1 MRLSL
6 DGRARRW
13 LRSLPRTSVYSV
25 VEIALLLLLAVQCA
39 RLFWTVLTPVGPLG
53 DWRLAD
59 RTEGALANKAELF
72 RGFDPFFRLAGGGG
86 SAAVVTSLQ
95 LKLFGTRIDEINGR
109 GSAII
114 AGPDGIQNSIAV
126 GEEVMPG
133 VILKSVAFDS
143 VTIDRGGTVEQLF
156 IDQSVPAPE
165 AATVAPGLALD
176 GQPAAAAAPPPGG
189 RTVSA
194 AQLRSGIGF
203 LPRTDGGRVTGLV
216 LRPNGDGAVFR
227 GTGFAEGD
235 ILVAVNGQQ
244 IGSPADAERLIGQAA
259 PGSNVTISVERGANV
274 VPIVLSIAR

>member
-13 LRSLPRTSVYSV
+13 LRSLPRTSVYST
-25 VEIALLLLLAVQCA
+25 VEIVLLLLLALQCA
-39 RLFWTVLTPVGPLG
+39 RLVWTVVTPVGPLG

-59 RTEGALANKAELF
+59 RTAGAMANRAELF
-72 RGFDPFFRLAGGGG
+72 RGFDPFFRLAGGSGA
-86 SAAVVTSLQ
+86 AAVVTSLQ
-95 LKLFGTRIDEINGR
+95 LKLFGTRIDEVNGR
-109 GSAII
+109 GSAIV

-126 GEEVMPG
+126 GEEIMPG

-143 VTIDRGGTVEQLF
+143 VTIDRGGTIEQLF

-165 AATVAPGLALD
+165 AATVAPGIALD
-176 GQPAAAAAPPPGG
+176 GQPGEAAPQPGG
-189 RTVSA
+189 RSVSA
-194 AQLRSGIGF
+194 VQLRSGIGF
-203 LPRTDGGRVTGLV
+203 LPRTDGGRITGLV

-227 GTGFAEGD
+227 GIGFAEGD

-244 IGSPADAERLIGQAA
+244 IGSPADAERLLGQAA
-259 PGSNVTISVERGANV
+259 PGSNVTVSVERGANV

>member
-13 LRSLPRTSVYSV
+13 LRSLRHVNVYSV
-25 VEIALLLLLAVQCA
+25 AEVALLLLLAIQCA
-39 RLFWTVLTPVGPLG
+39 RLVWSVVTPVGPLG

-59 RTEGALANKAELF
+59 RTAGAVANRAELF
-72 RGFDPFFRLAGGGG
+72 RGFDPFFRLARGDG

-126 GEEVMPG
+126 GEEILPG
-133 VILKSVAFDS
+133 VTLKSVAFDS
-143 VTIDRGGTVEQLF
+143 VTIDRGGTIEQLF

-165 AATVAPGLALD
+165 AASVAPALALD
-176 GQPAAAAAPPPGG
+176 GGQPGAAPPPGG
-189 RTVSA
+189 RTISA
-194 AQLRSGIGF
+194 AQLRSIGF
-203 LPRTDGGRVTGLV
+203 TPRTDGGRVTGLL
-216 LRPNGDGAVFR
+216 LRANGDSAAFR
-227 GTGFAEGD
+227 GVGFADGD

-244 IGSPADAERLIGQAA
+244 ITSPADAERMIAQAR
-259 PGSNVTISVERGANV
+259 PGTNVTVSVERGANV
-274 VPIVLSIAR
+274 IPIVLSIAR

>member
-13 LRSLPRTSVYSV
+13 LRSLPHIRVYTA
-25 VEIALLLLLAVQCA
+25 VEILLLLLLALQCA
-39 RLFWTVLTPVGPLG
+39 RLVWTVITPVGPLG

-59 RTEGALANKAELF
+59 RTAGALANRVELF
-72 RGFDPFFRLAGGGG
+72 RGFDPFFRLAGGGTG
-86 SAAVVTSLQ
+86 AAVVTSLQ
-95 LKLFGTRIDEINGR
+95 LKLFGTRIDEVNGR
-109 GSAII
+109 GSAIV

-126 GEEVMPG
+126 GEEIMPG

-143 VTIDRGGTVEQLF
+143 VTIDRGGTIEQLF

-165 AATVAPGLALD
+165 AATVAPGIALD
-176 GQPAAAAAPPPGG
+176 GQPAAAPPPPGG
-189 RTVSA
+189 RSVSA
-194 AQLRSGIGF
+194 VQLRSGVGF

-227 GTGFAEGD
+227 GIGFAEGD

-244 IGSPADAERLIGQAA
+244 IGSPADAERLLGQAA
-259 PGSNVTISVERGANV
+259 PGANVTVSVERGANV